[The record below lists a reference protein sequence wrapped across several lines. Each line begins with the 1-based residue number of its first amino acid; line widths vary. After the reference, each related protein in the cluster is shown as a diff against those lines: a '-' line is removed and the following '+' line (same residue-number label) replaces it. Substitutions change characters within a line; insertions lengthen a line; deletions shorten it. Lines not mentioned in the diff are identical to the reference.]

1 MTETDILSAILARIT
16 QLPSVL
22 AWRNNSGMFFT
33 ATGRAVRASVP
44 GAADIIGVCRGRFIA
59 LEVKTKTG
67 RQKPSQRNFQEACE
81 RAGGIYAIVRSPDE
95 AVAVLEDMQT

>member
-1 MTETDILSAILARIT
+1 MTETDILAAILARIT
-16 QLPSVL
+16 QIPGVL

-59 LEVKTKTG
+59 LEVKTQTG
-67 RQKPSQRNFQEACE
+67 RQSPSQRNYQAAVE
-81 RAGGIYAIVRSPDE
+81 RAGGVYALVRSPAE
-95 AVAVLEDMQT
+95 ALEILEAIP